1 MHKGKTDIG
10 ENKKGNKKGNKG
22 GDEGGNKKENGR
34 GNKNRSENLKSLINE
49 CNFEPKKY
57 WGQNFLMDK
66 EVLADIVKTADLKK
80 SDVVLEIGPGFG
92 VLTKEL
98 AKKTSKVIAVEKDE
112 RLIKMLKRELK
123 GFKNVEI
130 IHGDILK
137 INIKNVIASEG
148 AKRPSVAISNDNYN
162 NTTGLLYPTSG
173 RTRNN
178 RMLRTCL
185 IILLRQ

>member
-1 MHKGKTDIG
+1 MHKGKTEVG
-10 ENKKGNKKGNKG
+10 ENKKGNKKGNKR
-22 GDEGGNKKENGR
+22 GDKGGNKKENER

-98 AKKTSKVIAVEKDE
+98 AKKTSKVIAVEKMKD
-112 RLIKMLKRELK
+112 
-123 GFKNVEI
+123 
-130 IHGDILK
+130 
-137 INIKNVIASEG
+137 
-148 AKRPSVAISNDNYN
+148 
-162 NTTGLLYPTSG
+162 
-173 RTRNN
+173 
-178 RMLRTCL
+178 
-185 IILLRQ
+185 